1 MFISA
6 VTPSV
11 IYPSEM
17 TAATEARSRTA
28 SSATPEDDAS
38 GSPSSN
44 AVSSTTPTDDYTFQD
59 VDDEEVDIEID
70 DGLVTSAMKEE
81 EAKYEAE
88 SEKIQKEEDEQ
99 LSNQLKKDGFNMK
112 GLEFLLKKSTIY
124 SSILSERLEQSR
136 QEKANKAAKVE
147 AKSSAEPKKPAPAPE
162 ETTTRATRSGA
173 ATVVDKPTEPESR
186 GRGKKARK
194 QSRAEEGSPASVG
207 RASRTKSTKSPATA
221 PAKGQSNLL
230 TFFSKEKI
238 EDKATVKEALEAAA
252 EEDSTEAFGAT
263 ATEQLHTR
271 QPKLVTGCV
280 MKDYQLEGL
289 EWMAS
294 LFENGLNGILADEMG
309 LGKTLQ
315 TISLFAFLRER
326 GVNGPFLVAAPL
338 STLANWVDEFA
349 KFTPNIPVVLYHGHP
364 QERENLRNTRL
375 KTKDYRNVGAKF
387 PIVCTSYEIIM
398 NDRKYL
404 AAWDW
409 KYIVVAGPRVGDVFF
424 REQATAH
431 WNSIAEQSQFDFS
444 DLQNSGK
451 SSEEIKKAVG
461 ANLVSSL
468 HQILK
473 PFLLRRLKSDVELSL
488 PKKREYV
495 LYAPLTQTQK
505 ELYRRILDRSTES
518 FLVEK
523 LLGHSRLHK
532 TSPKS
537 TPKKRVENHKR
548 KATAVEE
555 LEDQMTTLSVP
566 QQPLRNSRSNKKLRV
581 DYKEKSDR
589 EYFKELENTPDQSK
603 QTTPELSADEV
614 AYQAALKEIKSKKMQ
629 NPIMQLRL
637 ACDSP
642 HLFYWPWGDKDPD
655 ETLVTESGK
664 MMLLDRL
671 VPELFR
677 RGHKVLIFSQFKVQ
691 LDILEEWATTLRNW
705 KCCRIDG
712 SVRQE
717 DRRDLIKSFNS
728 DPQYKLFLLS
738 TRAGGLGINL
748 TSADT
753 VILYDSDW
761 NPQQD
766 LQAQDRAHRIGQT
779 RPVII
784 YRLATAATV
793 EQTLLE
799 KADAK
804 RRLEKLVIQKGKFKS
819 MTASTT
825 KTQEQEF
832 ADIKDILMNED
843 FEKFD
848 VAESGSR
855 ILSDEDL
862 DVLLDRSDEAYEKA
876 AKGETKVSD
885 IFKAVETK
893 KTSEQD
899 LLAQIISRAR
909 RPKLRL
915 EATFKLEVFMR
926 DERLVQ
932 LLPLHAVLKLEARSQ
947 LIQLL
952 EALTLKVVR
961 PLLHHVLCDENVH
974 RQLAHPP
981 RPGDDRVAVL
991 WVDVVDDE
999 LAERADDVLDVCFV
1013 GAPGVEC

>member
-1 MFISA
+1 M
-6 VTPSV
+6 
-11 IYPSEM
+11 
-17 TAATEARSRTA
+17 ATEIRAT
-28 SSATPEDDAS
+28 SSATSDNGTPVSPAS
-38 GSPSSN
+38 DTVSPM
-44 AVSSTTPTDDYTFQD
+44 TPPDDYVFQDGDEDEAD
-59 VDDEEVDIEID
+59 VDDGV
-70 DGLVTSAMKEE
+70 VTSAMKEE

-88 SEKIQKEEDEQ
+88 SDRLQKQEDEQ

-112 GLEFLLKKSTIY
+112 GLE
-124 SSILSERLEQSR
+124 
-136 QEKANKAAKVE
+136 AARVE
-147 AKSSAEPKKPAPAPE
+147 AKASADPKKAPPE
-162 ETTTRATRSGA
+162 EKRTRATRSGA
-173 ATVVDKPTEPESR
+173 VAADDKSVEAASRSSPRKPITV
-186 GRGKKARK
+186 RK
-194 QSRAEEGSPASVG
+194 PASG
-207 RASRTKSTKSPATA
+207 PLTIGATGSGPMTSTTRVTST
-221 PAKGQSNLL
+221 KGQSNLL
-230 TFFSKEKI
+230 TFFSKERPEK
-238 EDKATVKEALEAAA
+238 KAEKGESKAAVKEALEAAA
-252 EEDSTEAFGAT
+252 EEDSAEAFGAT

-271 QPKLVTGCV
+271 QPKLVTGGV
-280 MKDYQLEGL
+280 MKEYQLEGL

-315 TISLFAFLRER
+315 TISLFAFLRDK
-326 GVNGPFLVAAPL
+326 GVYGPFLVATPL

-349 KFTPNIPVVLYHGHP
+349 KFTPDIPVVLYHGNP
-364 QERENLRNTRL
+364 QEREQLRNTRL
-375 KTKDYRNVGAKF
+375 KTKNHRNVGPKF

-398 NDRKYL
+398 NDRKFL
-404 AAWDW
+404 AAYDW
-409 KYIVVAGPRVGDVFF
+409 KYIVVDEGHRLKNFNCRLVRELEKYPSANRLLLTGTPLQNNLIELWSLLHFLLPQVFNDVESF
-424 REQATAH
+424 
-431 WNSIAEQSQFDFS
+431 QSWFDFS

-451 SSEEIKKAVG
+451 NSEEIKQAVG

-505 ELYRRILDRSTES
+505 ELYRRILDRDTET

-523 LLGHSRLHK
+523 LLGRSIAPKPNQK
-532 TSPKS
+532 TPAKS
-537 TPKKRVENHKR
+537 TPKKGAKGTSTPKR
-548 KATAVEE
+548 KAADIEEVEN
-555 LEDQMTTLSVP
+555 QVTGLSVP
-566 QQPLRNSRSNKKLRV
+566 LQPLRNSRSNKKLRT

-589 EYFKELENTPDQSK
+589 EYFKELENTPDTSK
-603 QTTPELSADEV
+603 QTTPELSADEL
-614 AYQAALKEIKSKKMQ
+614 AYQTALKEVKTKKMQ

-671 VPELFR
+671 VPELFK

-691 LDILEEWATTLRNW
+691 LDIIEEWATTLRDW

-712 SVRQE
+712 SVKQE

-728 DPQYKLFLLS
+728 DSEYKLFLLS

-779 RPVII
+779 RPVIV

-819 MTASTT
+819 MAASTA

-832 ADIKDILMNED
+832 ADLKDILLNED

-848 VAESGSR
+848 VAKSGSE

-862 DVLLDRSDEAYEKA
+862 EVLLDRSDEAYEKA
-876 AKGETKVSD
+876 AKGETKASD
-885 IFKAVETK
+885 LFKAVETTK
-893 KTSEQD
+893 ASEQD
-899 LLAQIISRAR
+899 LLAQ
-909 RPKLRL
+909 
-915 EATFKLEVFMR
+915 M
-926 DERLVQ
+926 
-932 LLPLHAVLKLEARSQ
+932 
-947 LIQLL
+947 
-952 EALTLKVVR
+952 
-961 PLLHHVLCDENVH
+961 
-974 RQLAHPP
+974 
-981 RPGDDRVAVL
+981 
-991 WVDVVDDE
+991 
-999 LAERADDVLDVCFV
+999 
-1013 GAPGVEC
+1013 

>member
-1 MFISA
+1 MAA
-6 VTPSV
+6 VTK
-11 IYPSEM
+11 
-17 TAATEARSRTA
+17 ARAA
-28 SSATPEDDAS
+28 SSATSENDAF

-44 AVSSTTPTDDYTFQD
+44 AFSSTTPPDDYFQGA
-59 VDDEEVDIEID
+59 DEDEADIDID

-88 SEKIQKEEDEQ
+88 SNRIQKEEDEQ
-99 LSNQLKKDGFNMK
+99 LSSQLKKDGFNMK

-124 SSILSERLEQSR
+124 SSILADRLEETR
-136 QEKANKAAKVE
+136 QEKAARAARAEV
-147 AKSSAEPKKPAPAPE
+147 KSSAKPKKPAPE
-162 ETTTRATRSGA
+162 ERTTRATRSGA
-173 ATVVDKPTEPESR
+173 TAVDKPTETGSKHSVQKSK
-186 GRGKKARK
+186 GRKKGDGNA
-194 QSRAEEGSPASVG
+194 PA
-207 RASRTKSTKSPATA
+207 TKSSTA
-221 PAKGQSNLL
+221 APTRSQSNLL
-230 TFFSKEKI
+230 TFFSKEKP
-238 EDKATVKEALEAAA
+238 ENKASVKEALGAAA
-252 EEDSTEAFGAT
+252 EEDSAETFGAT

-280 MKDYQLEGL
+280 MKEYQLEGL

-315 TISLFAFLRER
+315 TISLFAFLREKQ
-326 GVNGPFLVAAPL
+326 VYGPFLVATPL

-349 KFTPNIPVVLYHGHP
+349 KFTPDIPVVLYHGNP
-364 QERENLRNTRL
+364 QEREQLRNTRL
-375 KTKDYRNVGAKF
+375 KTKNHKNVGPKF

-398 NDRKYL
+398 NDRKFL
-404 AAWDW
+404 AAYDW
-409 KYIVVAGPRVGDVFF
+409 KYIVVDEGHRLKNFNCRLVRELEKYPSANRLLLTGTPLQNNLVELWSLLHFLLPQVFNDVESF
-424 REQATAH
+424 
-431 WNSIAEQSQFDFS
+431 QSWFDFS

-451 SSEEIKKAVG
+451 SSEEIKQAVG

-488 PKKREYV
+488 PQKREYV

-505 ELYRRILDRSTES
+505 ELYRRILDRDTES
-518 FLVEK
+518 FLVDK
-523 LLGHSRLHK
+523 LLGRSLASKYKKR
-532 TSPKS
+532 TSTKS
-537 TPKKRVENHKR
+537 TPKKGSKGTDIPKR
-548 KATAVEE
+548 KAAEIEE
-555 LEDQMTTLSVP
+555 LEDHATSLSIP
-566 QQPLRNSRSNKKLRV
+566 LQPLRVSRSNKKLRM

-589 EYFKELENTPDQSK
+589 EYFKELENTSDHSK
-603 QTTPELSADEV
+603 QTTPELSADEL
-614 AYQAALKEIKSKKMQ
+614 AYQTALKEIKSKKMQ

-642 HLFYWPWGDKDPD
+642 HLFYWPWGDRDPD

-671 VPELFR
+671 VPELFK

-691 LDILEEWATTLRNW
+691 LDIIEEWATTLRNW

-712 SVRQE
+712 SVKQE

-728 DPQYKLFLLS
+728 DPEYKLFLLS

-779 RPVII
+779 RPVIV

-819 MTASTT
+819 MAAPTA

-832 ADIKDILMNED
+832 ADLKDILMNED

-848 VAESGSR
+848 VAKSGSQ

-862 DVLLDRSDEAYEKA
+862 EVLLDRSDEAYEKA
-876 AKGETKVSD
+876 AKGETKASD
-885 IFKAVETK
+885 LFKAVKTK
-893 KTSEQD
+893 KASEQE
-899 LLAQIISRAR
+899 LLAQ
-909 RPKLRL
+909 
-915 EATFKLEVFMR
+915 M
-926 DERLVQ
+926 
-932 LLPLHAVLKLEARSQ
+932 
-947 LIQLL
+947 
-952 EALTLKVVR
+952 
-961 PLLHHVLCDENVH
+961 
-974 RQLAHPP
+974 
-981 RPGDDRVAVL
+981 
-991 WVDVVDDE
+991 
-999 LAERADDVLDVCFV
+999 
-1013 GAPGVEC
+1013 